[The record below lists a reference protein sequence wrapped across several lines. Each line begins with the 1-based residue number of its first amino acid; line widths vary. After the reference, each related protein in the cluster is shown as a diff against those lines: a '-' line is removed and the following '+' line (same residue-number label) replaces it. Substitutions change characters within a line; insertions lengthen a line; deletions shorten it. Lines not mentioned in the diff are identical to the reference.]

1 MSLTA
6 ASRSALSGL
15 NMASIT
21 TRLIS
26 DNIANALTPGYGVR
40 SVGVTSDHNGSGVRV
55 LGITRNMDPVLL
67 SNRRMADADL
77 GAARTASQFMA
88 RVEDLVG
95 LPDSDYSLSG
105 RIAQFQTDLLEAA
118 SRPDSGIR
126 LDQAVASASDLV
138 ESINAAANNV
148 QKLRNDAEKDIAS
161 QVDRLNEILGS
172 IDELNTRISGTLM
185 AGSTAAPLLDQRQ
198 VLVDEL
204 SEMIPVREIPRENG
218 RIALYTTGG
227 AILLDTQAAEIEF
240 NQKNLVTEFMSIE
253 DGSLGGLIVNG
264 REISTDA
271 NSGSLR
277 GGSLYAAFEVRDVT
291 AVEMQDRLD
300 GLAQDLISR
309 FEDPSVDATR
319 GVGDPGLFT
328 DSGSAL
334 DPTDVLGLSQRLE
347 LNTAVD
353 PAQGGESWRLR
364 DGLGAAAEGDPGD
377 ASLIQ
382 DLVDVMDATQTAP
395 SAIGTG
401 SYTASGLVDY
411 VSSLVSSERAYAE
424 TNETFASNQQSEF
437 AALLD
442 AEGVDTDAEL
452 QALLVIEQL
461 YAANAQVLQ
470 TVDQMLNT
478 LMEL

>member
-6 ASRSALSGL
+6 ASRSALTGL
-15 NMASIT
+15 SMASLT

-40 SVGVTSDHNGSGVRV
+40 TVGLTSDHNGSGVRV
-55 LGITRNMDPVLL
+55 TGITRNVDTVLL
-67 SNRRMADADL
+67 SNRRLADAQL
-77 GAARTASQFMA
+77 GSAGLTATFMS
-88 RVEDLVG
+88 RVETAVG

-105 RIAQFQTDLLEAA
+105 RVAQFQANLLEAA

-126 LDQAVASASDLV
+126 LDQAVASAADLV
-138 ESINAAANNV
+138 TAINEAAGAI
-148 QKLRNDAEKDIAS
+148 QDLRNDAEKDIAN
-161 QVDRLNEILGS
+161 QVGRLNELLGQ
-172 IDELNTRISGTLM
+172 IDELNVRISETTM
-185 AGSTAAPLLDQRQ
+185 AGSSAAPLYDQRQ

-204 SEMIPVREIPRENG
+204 SEIVPVREVEREGG
-218 RIALYTTGG
+218 RISLYTSGG
-227 AILLDTQAAEIEF
+227 AILLDTRAAEIGF
-240 NQKNLVTEFMSIE
+240 DQSTLVTEYMSIE
-253 DGSLGGLIVNG
+253 DGSLGTLTFNG

-271 NSGSLR
+271 DSGSLR
-277 GGSLYAAFEVRDVT
+277 GGTLLAAFEVRDVT

-309 FEDPSVDATR
+309 FEDPSLDATR

-328 DSGSAL
+328 DNGNVL
-334 DPTDVLGLSQRLE
+334 DPSDVLGLAQRLQ
-347 LNTAVD
+347 LNAAVD

-364 DGLGAAAEGDPGD
+364 DGLGAASEGDIGD

-382 DLVDVMDATQTAP
+382 DLVDTMDAGQTAP
-395 SAIGTG
+395 NAIGTG
-401 SYTASGLVDY
+401 SYSASGLVDY
-411 VSSLVSSERAYAE
+411 VTSLISTERAYAE
-424 TNETFASNQQSEF
+424 NNQTFAANQQSEY

-442 AEGVDTDAEL
+442 ADGVDTDAEL
-452 QALLVIEQL
+452 QALLVIEQI

-478 LMEL
+478 LMEI

>member
-1 MSLTA
+1 MSLSA

-15 NMASIT
+15 NMASLT

-40 SVGVTSDHNGSGVRV
+40 SIGVSSDHNGSGVRI
-55 LGITRNMDPVLL
+55 LGITRTMDPVLL
-67 SNRRMADADL
+67 GNRRLADADL
-77 GAARTASQFMA
+77 GAAKTASHFLA

-95 LPDSDYSLSG
+95 LPDSNSSLSG

-126 LDQAVASASDLV
+126 LDQAVASAGDLV
-138 ESINAAANNV
+138 SAINAAAGNV
-148 QKLRNDAEKDIAS
+148 QKLRNDAEKDIGS
-161 QVDRLNEILGS
+161 QVDRLNEVLGS
-172 IDELNTRISGTLM
+172 IDELNVRISATVA

-198 VLVDEL
+198 ILVDEL
-204 SEMIPVREIPRENG
+204 SEMIPVREIQRENG

-227 AILLDTQAAEIEF
+227 AILLDTQAVEIEF
-240 NQKNLVTEFMSIE
+240 SQKNLLTEFMNIE
-253 DGSLGGLIVNG
+253 DGSLSGLTVNG
-264 REISTDA
+264 RDISTDA
-271 NSGSLR
+271 DTGPLR

-309 FEDPSVDATR
+309 FEDASLDATR

-328 DSGSAL
+328 DNGSAL
-334 DPTDVLGLSQRLE
+334 DPSDVLGLAQRLE
-347 LNTAVD
+347 LNSAID
-353 PAQGGESWRLR
+353 PDQGGESWRLR

-382 DLVDVMDATQTAP
+382 DLVNVMDATQTAP

-424 TNETFASNQQSEF
+424 TNETFAANQQSEF

-452 QALLVIEQL
+452 QALLVMEQL